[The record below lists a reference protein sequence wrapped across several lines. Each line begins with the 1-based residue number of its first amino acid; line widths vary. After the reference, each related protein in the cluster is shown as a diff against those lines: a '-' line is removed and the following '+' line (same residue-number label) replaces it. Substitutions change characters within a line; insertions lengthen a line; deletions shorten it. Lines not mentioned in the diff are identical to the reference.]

1 MVIESSDLTGFASD
15 ASFSIDGHHA
25 IVGWNESARL
35 LLGYEPDEAV
45 GKQCSDILQ
54 FVYFDG
60 EPLCSDACECWQC
73 FEHDLPFGA
82 PFCRAR
88 HKNGEWVPLSISS
101 VVLPKNGEPRPIDS
115 TVAIIFVREE
125 TQTREGPP
133 VEEKLQ
139 IRSLGNFS
147 LTIGGKAIPIGDWQR
162 KQSVSLLKYLAAQ
175 LGQPVHRGVLIE
187 QFWPDID
194 ESRGRKRLKVLVY
207 FLRHQLQAAGMQG
220 DVLETVGKN
229 YLLNDEKIWLDTLA
243 FENLVAEGSRLQGQ
257 QRWAEALSRYEEAK
271 HLYKGDY
278 MANDI
283 YDDWCAAER
292 DRLRERY
299 LEMLAGMVDCHT
311 ARDQNAD
318 VLEACQIALARDP
331 LRENFHRLLMEC
343 LVRLGRT
350 DSALA
355 QYRTCQSILETEL
368 GVEPGPETRLL
379 YRQIVGGKA
388 AKPIGK
394 RSLPNTE

>member
-1 MVIESSDLTGFASD
+1 MPFAAQIPVRRCGYASFRALVSRCRIEAATAVFFAAPGQDDVADGDMVIESSDLTGFASD

-175 LGQPVHRGVLIE
+175 LGQPVHRGVLIR
-187 QFWPDID
+187 P
-194 ESRGRKRLKVLVY
+194 
-207 FLRHQLQAAGMQG
+207 QLGAFVERCWSISCGISCKPP
-220 DVLETVGKN
+220 VCKETS
-229 YLLNDEKIWLDTLA
+229 W
-243 FENLVAEGSRLQGQ
+243 
-257 QRWAEALSRYEEAK
+257 
-271 HLYKGDY
+271 
-278 MANDI
+278 
-283 YDDWCAAER
+283 
-292 DRLRERY
+292 
-299 LEMLAGMVDCHT
+299 
-311 ARDQNAD
+311 
-318 VLEACQIALARDP
+318 
-331 LRENFHRLLMEC
+331 
-343 LVRLGRT
+343 
-350 DSALA
+350 
-355 QYRTCQSILETEL
+355 
-368 GVEPGPETRLL
+368 
-379 YRQIVGGKA
+379 
-388 AKPIGK
+388 K
-394 RSLPNTE
+394 RSAKIICSTTRRSGWIPWRSKTLLQRAPGCKVNNGGPRR